1 VHPDPAVVDLLAAW
15 VPRRD
20 LQEMRIVT
28 GRPWRWLPA
37 FLGRTAI
44 TFAPFVIFRAGG
56 YRPGTAAGLALIA
69 HEAMHLT
76 QVREMGRPRF
86 YARYLLGQL
95 RSGFRHGRHPLEI
108 PCIELQRQVRAAL
121 RARGWPG

>member
-1 VHPDPAVVDLLAAW
+1 MRLEAPAIDLLAEW

-20 LQEMRIVT
+20 LEAMRIVT
-28 GRPWRWLPA
+28 GWPWRWIPA
-37 FLGRTAI
+37 LLGKTAI
-44 TFAPFVIFRAGG
+44 TFAPFVFFRAGG

-69 HEAMHLT
+69 HEALHLT

-95 RSGFRHGRHPLEI
+95 QSGFRHSRHPLEV
-108 PCIELQRQVRAAL
+108 PCIERQHDIRAAL
-121 RARGWPG
+121 RARGLPG

>member
-1 VHPDPAVVDLLAAW
+1 MRPDPETISLLDEW

-20 LQEMRIVT
+20 LAAMRIVL

-37 FLGRTAI
+37 LLGKTAI
-44 TFAPFVIFRAGG
+44 TFAPFVIFASGG
-56 YRPGTAAGLALIA
+56 YRPSTAPGLALIA
-69 HEAMHLT
+69 HEALHLT

-95 RSGFRHGRHPLEI
+95 QSGFRHGRHPLER
-108 PCIELQRQVRAAL
+108 PCIERQHHIRAAL
-121 RARGWPG
+121 RARGIPG